1 MIYLDNAAT
10 SFRKPESVYAAV
22 DHALRRCSGN
32 PGRSGHKV
40 SMLANE
46 IVRKTRLLCA
56 SFFNAESSEQIIFCS
71 NATDA
76 LNLAIKGMLGPG
88 DHAVTTSMEHN
99 SVARPLEAMKKN
111 GVDITKVESSPSMGL
126 TGEHQEKFKE
136 EHETCSSDAHI
147 ERHGHV
153 NDITEIGRICRE
165 RGTAFP

>member
-76 LNLAIKGMLGPG
+76 LNLAIKRMLGPG

-99 SVARPLEAMKKN
+99 SVARPLEAMKKTGRYN
-111 GVDITKVESSPSMGL
+111 ESRVLLRLWTDPRASGKV
-126 TGEHQEKFKE
+126 
-136 EHETCSSDAHI
+136 
-147 ERHGHV
+147 
-153 NDITEIGRICRE
+153 
-165 RGTAFP
+165 